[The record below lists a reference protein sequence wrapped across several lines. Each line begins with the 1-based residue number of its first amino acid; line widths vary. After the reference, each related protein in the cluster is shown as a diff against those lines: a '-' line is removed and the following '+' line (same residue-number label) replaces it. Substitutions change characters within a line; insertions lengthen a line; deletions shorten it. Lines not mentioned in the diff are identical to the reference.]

1 MNDQLVLT
9 IAETILANTKLLQS
23 LVDTL
28 PKATVAKITEKVE
41 KVTKATPVAAP
52 VQVTETATPAVVET
66 AAAPVVET
74 ITPPVVGNATPP
86 VAVVTPIAPAPAPAP
101 VFVAVAATPAAAP
114 TVPFTDH
121 PGLLKW
127 IMDSYQKLGAEKGA
141 QIQTV
146 LGSIGVRNINDVK
159 PDQWAALV
167 AGVSALG

>member
-41 KVTKATPVAAP
+41 KVTKVTPVAAP
-52 VQVTETATPAVVET
+52 VQAIETVAPVVVET
-66 AAAPVVET
+66 VTAPVVET
-74 ITPPVVGNATPP
+74 VTPP
-86 VAVVTPIAPAPAPAP
+86 VAVVAPVVTPAPAPAPAPAP
-101 VFVAVAATPAAAP
+101 VFVAAAP
-114 TVPFTDH
+114 KVPFTDH

-127 IMDSYQKLGAEKGA
+127 IMDSYQRLGQEKGA

-146 LGSIGVRNINDVK
+146 LGNIGVRNINDVK
-159 PDQWAALV
+159 PDQWATLV
-167 AGVSALG
+167 AGVEAL